1 MNLVEFAEKT
11 SPLPLT
17 EWQKQYLATYEQV
30 KNGKEQTVAVRIP
43 SRSGRQMLI
52 QIIREYEREIEQ
64 NGH

>member
-17 EWQKQYLATYEQV
+17 EWQKQVLMACEQA
-30 KNGKEQTVAVRIP
+30 KKEYKPIALVTPRI
-43 SRSGRQMLI
+43 SGRKMLM
-52 QIIREYEREIEQ
+52 QIIQEFEREIEQ